1 MGRCAARR
9 CLGAEVGGRSP
20 APVTVNV
27 HPSDLAPPLSPVWGS
42 PVELHLRGTEEPA
55 DGSGELGQALR
66 RLRQMRLGG
75 PMTPSQHRLWEPLG
89 DHPLSPI

>member
-1 MGRCAARR
+1 M
-9 CLGAEVGGRSP
+9 
-20 APVTVNV
+20 
-27 HPSDLAPPLSPVWGS
+27 
-42 PVELHLRGTEEPA
+42 ELHLRGTEEPA

-66 RLRQMRLGG
+66 GLRQMRLGG